1 MSSHDRPVPGHLPA
15 GSPRSGAGQDAA
27 AVDWEVLGP
36 HLERGAEI
44 RTPLYEE
51 AADWLCALLQAPGSA
66 GGVRSPAGGAAGS
79 GVAGRPVTVRRI
91 LDVGSGP
98 GVVSCVL
105 ARAFPEAEVCA
116 VDATD
121 ALLERARA
129 RAARLGLADRIH
141 THRAEVPYGLDPL
154 GGADLIWSSKALHHV
169 GDQRGAVAALAGHL
183 RPGGLLA
190 ISEGGLAPRYLPRDI
205 GIGRPGL
212 QARLDAAA
220 EDWFTAMR
228 AALPDATD
236 TLEDWP
242 AFLANAGLRT
252 PRTRSFLLDLP
263 APLPDDVRRHIQSNL
278 SRAMELYGD
287 RLDAD
292 DLSTLTRLTDLYD
305 PAGFTR
311 RPDAFLLSAQTVHT
325 ARAQEQ

>member
-1 MSSHDRPVPGHLPA
+1 MSSHDHPVPGHLPPNP
-15 GSPRSGAGQDAA
+15 PRPRGPGHHHPSHAGQDGAA
-27 AVDWEVLGP
+27 IDWEVLGP

-44 RTPLYEE
+44 QTPLYEQ
-51 AADWLCALLQAPGSA
+51 AAAWLRQLLGPDAPDGSD
-66 GGVRSPAGGAAGS
+66 GG
-79 GVAGRPVTVRRI
+79 PVPVRRI

-98 GVVSCVL
+98 GVVSCLL
-105 ARAFPEAEVCA
+105 ARAFPDAEVCA
-116 VDATD
+116 VDATE
-121 ALLERARA
+121 ALLDRARA
-129 RAARLGLADRIH
+129 RAERLGLADRIH
-141 THRAEVPYGLDPL
+141 THCAEVPHGLDPL

-190 ISEGGLAPRYLPRDI
+190 VCEGGLAPRFLPRDI

-220 EDWFTAMR
+220 EDWFADMR

-236 TLEDWP
+236 ALEDWP

-252 PRTRSFLLDLP
+252 PCTRSFLLDLP
-263 APLPDDVRRHIQSNL
+263 APLADDARHYIQANL
-278 SRAMELYGD
+278 GRATEEYGD
-287 RLDAD
+287 QLDPED
-292 DLSTLTRLTDLYD
+292 VSTLTRLTDPHD
-305 PAGFTR
+305 PAGITR

-325 ARAQEQ
+325 ARALEP